1 MRYHYCFFG
10 LVLSGMFAVGVVSGV
25 YEATAKQPIALHPTG
40 TQIEKPIQPQ
50 EPKEQHIYPTSR
62 EEIERPAQP
71 QKPREQQSGEQ
82 QYAYPTSRG
91 EIEKAASQ
99 CKAEIIELWD
109 QRRNLPPYRMAM
121 FQKSIGEAQV
131 RCRKL
136 EAIVDSLQKADE
148 QLYTY
153 QRSLNQ
159 ARSAFE

>member
-1 MRYHYCFFG
+1 MRYHYCFFR
-10 LVLSGMFAVGVVSGV
+10 LALLGMFAVGVVLGV
-25 YEATAKQPIALHPTG
+25 SEATAKQPIALHPTE
-40 TQIEKPIQPQ
+40 TQIE
-50 EPKEQHIYPTSR
+50 S
-62 EEIERPAQP
+62 PAQP
-71 QKPREQQSGEQ
+71 QKPRELQLGEQ
-82 QYAYPTSRG
+82 QYSYPTSRG

-121 FQKSIGEAQV
+121 FQKNIGEAQV
-131 RCRKL
+131 RCRRL